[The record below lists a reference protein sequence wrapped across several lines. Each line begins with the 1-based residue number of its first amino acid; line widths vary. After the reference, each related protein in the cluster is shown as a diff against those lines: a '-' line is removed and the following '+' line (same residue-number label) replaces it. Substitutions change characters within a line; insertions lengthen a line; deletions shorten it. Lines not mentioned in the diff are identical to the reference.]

1 MMPQW
6 FIVMIA
12 ATLIAGCAS
21 SPQPFDYHD
30 GRDEKPGPGLL
41 SGEEGGFVIY
51 GKDTKKS
58 ADNEDPP
65 AQKKP

>member
-1 MMPQW
+1 MNKQW

-12 ATLIAGCAS
+12 AALIAGCAS

-30 GRDEKPGPGLL
+30 GRDEKAGPGLF

-51 GKDTKKS
+51 GKNTNQS